1 MLHLNQTLHPQTD
14 ASKSVISVWK
24 KTIDPY
30 PKRPRRVLQV
40 LQESNLPRN
49 SAANC
54 RPRAKRRPLLFSC
67 AWGDRVTAR
76 EAQENP
82 KNFRRWCW
90 RNWPRTD
97 CIWHQVRT
105 DCICLVMIVWHFSW
119 LPQIN
124 WTIASNQLQ
133 EHTHKKTQGDIT
145 NNLSQTQGISWLI
158 PPKPMQKTWC
168 ALRTWSSAAGS
179 LKCLSS
185 WDW

>member
-24 KTIDPY
+24 NTIDPY

-49 SAANC
+49 SK
-54 RPRAKRRPLLFSC
+54 RAKRRPLLFSC

-82 KNFRRWCW
+82 KNFRSWCW

-124 WTIASNQLQ
+124 GTIARNQLQ
-133 EHTHKKTQGDIT
+133 EHTHTR
-145 NNLSQTQGISWLI
+145 
-158 PPKPMQKTWC
+158 KPRGTSPTIYHK
-168 ALRTWSSAAGS
+168 LRESHG
-179 LKCLSS
+179 
-185 WDW
+185 

>member
-1 MLHLNQTLHPQTD
+1 MIQNPW
-14 ASKSVISVWK
+14 SPSEK

-30 PKRPRRVLQV
+30 PKRPRGVLQV

-54 RPRAKRRPLLFSC
+54 RPRAKRHPLLFSC

-90 RNWPRTD
+90 RNWPRMD
-97 CIWHQVRT
+97 WIWHQVRT

-119 LPQIN
+119 FPQIN
-124 WTIASNQLQ
+124 WTIASNQVQ

-145 NNLSQTQGISWLI
+145 KYSITNSGNLMANTTNANAKNVMRASHLKLCCWVIEVLELLGLVAVHCKSQTS
-158 PPKPMQKTWC
+158 K
-168 ALRTWSSAAGS
+168 
-179 LKCLSS
+179 
-185 WDW
+185 D